1 MQYIVC
7 IKNTSD
13 LNICSRNEFLK
24 SLEDTKVAVLIW
36 VVLKSELEMSWV
48 RSVWEVIPRS
58 ETKGRKSESRSGKS
72 QINVILS

>member
-1 MQYIVC
+1 MVC

-13 LNICSRNEFLK
+13 LNICSLNEFLK
-24 SLEDTKVAVLIW
+24 SLEDTKVAVIIW

-48 RSVWEVIPRS
+48 QSVWEVIPRS
-58 ETKGRKSESRSGKS
+58 ETKGRKSESRSEKS